1 MKAVIAL
8 FCLNAFFSIFHIVK
22 LLYSNTKI
30 INYYTFMKKAF
41 LLSIALLLGVSTNAQ
56 VTLDYYLPDGINY
69 DSTIPTP
76 KSVLGTE
83 VGEWHVRHDQLVNYM
98 YAVAEASDRVSISE
112 YARTYES
119 RPLLML
125 TITSPENH
133 KNIDKLKKEHV
144 QLTDAATSGNLDI
157 SNMPAVITLSYSV
170 HGNEPSGSNS
180 SLLTV
185 YHLAAAQG
193 KEIEE
198 VLNNTIILVDPSIN
212 PDGLSRFAQWAN
224 QHKSLNKLVTDPAS
238 REYNE
243 VWPGGRTNHYWFDL
257 NRDWLLVQ
265 HPESKGRIAKFH
277 EWKPNILTDHH
288 EMGTNATFFFQPG
301 IPSRTHPLTPERNQR
316 LTASIAEYH
325 AEELDKIQSL
335 YYSKESFDDFYY
347 GKGSTYPDVNGS
359 IGILFE
365 QASSR
370 GHAQESIHGIV
381 KFPFTIRN
389 QFTASLSTIKATQA
403 MREELLAH
411 MRDFYKEKAEAAKA
425 ASIKAYVFGEEAD
438 QARTFH
444 LAEMLNR
451 HQIKLYELKND
462 LTSNG
467 KNFKAGKAFVVPTDQ
482 QQYQLITAVF
492 ERRTEFTD
500 SLFYDVSSWTMP
512 YAFNLPFAELGNRQF
527 NSDILGTQFDGVMEQ
542 NGAVIGG
549 KSNYAYVFEWDE
561 YYAPKAVYKLLANG
575 VRAKVAS
582 LPFTSVTS
590 QGARDF
596 DYGTIMVPMGV
607 QNDQTK
613 THKLI
618 QEVAKENGIK
628 VYSVSTGLTPKGMDL
643 GSNNFENLIEP
654 KVAMIGGSGT
664 NGYEIGEA
672 WHLMDQRYHM
682 PLSIVEQNDIRGSR
696 LDRYNVLI
704 ISGYGY
710 GDLSSGDVDEIKRWV
725 RNGGTL
731 IAYKYGINWAKQQG
745 LANVE
750 FVSANN
756 SDEEEEVVTRPYVKQ
771 SNDSG
776 AGFIGG
782 AIFNT
787 KIDLTHPMGYGF
799 NNEELTVFRNS
810 TQFLQKGKNPY
821 SNPVVYTD
829 SPLAS
834 GYISYA
840 NLEKMKNTAAVI
852 VSRHGGG
859 KVITMT
865 DNPNFRAFWY
875 GTNKLF
881 ANAIFF
887 GHTISGSTAN

>member
-1 MKAVIAL
+1 
-8 FCLNAFFSIFHIVK
+8 
-22 LLYSNTKI
+22 
-30 INYYTFMKKAF
+30 MKKAL
-41 LLSIALLLGVSTNAQ
+41 LLSLVLIFGYNTYAQ
-56 VTLDYYLPDGINY
+56 ETLDYFLPSGIEY
-69 DSTIPTP
+69 DSNIPTP

-98 YAVAEASDRVSISE
+98 FAVAEASDRVTISE
-112 YARTYES
+112 YARSHEN
-119 RPLLML
+119 RPLLLL

-133 KNIDKLKKEHV
+133 KNIDQLKKDHV
-144 QLTDAATSGNLDI
+144 QLTDAANSDKLDI
-157 SNMPAVITLSYSV
+157 SKMPAVIQLSNSV
-170 HGNEPSGSNS
+170 HGNEPSGTNS
-180 SLLTV
+180 SLVTV
-185 YHLAAAQG
+185 YYLAAAQG
-193 KEIEE
+193 KEIED
-198 VLNNTIILVDPSIN
+198 VLKNTIILIDPSIN

-224 QHKSLNKLVTDPAS
+224 QHKSLNNLVTDPAS

-265 HPESKGRIAKFH
+265 HPESQGRIAKFH

-288 EMGTNATFFFQPG
+288 EMGTNSTFFFQPG
-301 IPSRTHPLTPERNQR
+301 IPSRTHPLTPARNQL

-370 GHAQESIHGIV
+370 GHAQESVHGIL

-389 QFTASLSTIKATQA
+389 QFTASLSTIKAAQA
-403 MREELLAH
+403 MREDLLSH
-411 MRDFYKEKAEAAKA
+411 MREFYKEKAEAAKA

-451 HQIKLYELKND
+451 HKINVYELKTD
-462 LTSNG
+462 LSSG
-467 KNFKAGKAFVVPTDQ
+467 GESFKAGKAFVVPTDQ
-482 QQYQLITAVF
+482 KQYQLITAIF

-500 SLFYDVSSWTMP
+500 SLFYDVSAWTMP
-512 YAFNLPFAELGNRQF
+512 YAFNLPFAELNNREFKSGLQGSLF
-527 NSDILGTQFDGVMEQ
+527 NGEMKD

-561 YYAPKAVYKLLANG
+561 YYSPKAVYKLLSNG

-582 LPFTSVTS
+582 QPFTSVTS
-590 QGARDF
+590 QGTKDF

-607 QNDQTK
+607 QDDKDK
-613 THKLI
+613 THSLI
-618 QEVAKENGIK
+618 QEIAKENGIK
-628 VYSVSTGLTPKGMDL
+628 VYAVSTGLTPKGMDL
-643 GSNNFENLIEP
+643 GSNNFQNLIEP

-664 NGYEIGEA
+664 NSYEIGEA

-682 PLSIVEQNDIRGSR
+682 PLSIVEQGDLRGSN

-704 ISGYGY
+704 MSGYGY
-710 GDLSSGDVDEIKRWV
+710 GDLSSSTVDEIKRWV

-731 IAYKYGINWAKQQG
+731 IAYKYGISWVNQQG
-745 LANVE
+745 LAKVE
-750 FVSANN
+750 YVSREET
-756 SDEEEEVVTRPYVKQ
+756 EEEPELRPYVKQ
-771 SNDSG
+771 GNDSG
-776 AGFIGG
+776 AGVIGG

-799 NNEELTVFRNS
+799 NSEDLTVFRNS

-834 GYISYA
+834 GYVSDE
-840 NLEKMKNTAAVI
+840 NLERLKNSAAVI
-852 VSRHGGG
+852 INRYGSG

>member
-1 MKAVIAL
+1 
-8 FCLNAFFSIFHIVK
+8 
-22 LLYSNTKI
+22 
-30 INYYTFMKKAF
+30 MKK
-41 LLSIALLLGVSTNAQ
+41 ILLLLCVLLTATNLTAQ
-56 VTLDYYLPDGINY
+56 VTLDYYLPDGVTYN
-69 DSTIPTP
+69 SEIPTP

-98 YAVAEASDRVSISE
+98 YAVAEASDRVTISE
-112 YARTYES
+112 YARSHES

-133 KNIDKLKKEHV
+133 RNIDKLKREHV
-144 QLTDAATSGNLDI
+144 QLTDASSSGNLDI
-157 SNMPAVITLSYSV
+157 SKMPAVITLSYSV

-180 SLLTV
+180 SLVTV

-193 KEIEE
+193 KEIEDA
-198 VLNNTIILVDPSIN
+198 LKNTIILIDPSIN

-301 IPSRTHPLTPERNQR
+301 IPSRTHPLTPERNQL

-335 YYSKESFDDFYY
+335 YYSQESFDDFYY

-370 GHAQESIHGIV
+370 GHAQESIHGVV

-389 QFTASLSTIKATQA
+389 QFTAALSTIKATQA
-403 MREELLAH
+403 MREELLGH
-411 MRDFYKEKAEAAKA
+411 MRQFYQEKAEAARA
-425 ASIKAYVFGEEAD
+425 SSIKAYVFGETAD
-438 QARTFH
+438 QARTQH

-451 HQIKLYELKND
+451 HQIKLYELKKD
-462 LTSNG
+462 LNANG
-467 KNFKAGKAFVVPTDQ
+467 ESFKAGKAFVVPTNQ
-482 QQYQLITAVF
+482 KQYQLITAVF

-500 SLFYDVSSWTMP
+500 SLFYDVSAWTMP
-512 YAFNLPFAELGNRQF
+512 YAFNLPFAELGSREF
-527 NSDILGTQFDGVMEQ
+527 NSDLQGSQFSGTPKMDGT
-542 NGAVIGG
+542 VIGG
-549 KSNYAYVFEWDE
+549 RSSYAYVFEWDE
-561 YYAPKAVYKLLANG
+561 YYAPKAVYKLLSHG

-582 LPFTSVTS
+582 QPFTSATS
-590 QGARDF
+590 QGTRDF

-607 QNDQTK
+607 QDDQAK

-618 QEVAKENGIK
+618 QEVAKENGLD
-628 VYSVSTGLTPKGMDL
+628 VYAVSTGLTPKGMDL
-643 GSNNFENLIEP
+643 GSNNFENLVEP

-672 WHLMDQRYHM
+672 WHLLDQRYHM
-682 PLSIVEQNDIRGSR
+682 PLSIVEQDDIRGSR
-696 LDRYNVLI
+696 LDRYNVLV

-710 GDLSSGDVDEIKRWV
+710 GDLSTSTVDEIKRWV

-731 IAYKYGINWAKQQG
+731 IAYKYGISWAKQQG

-750 FVSANN
+750 FVESNDNGDNSA
-756 SDEEEEVVTRPYVKQ
+756 EIRPYVKQ
-771 SNDSG
+771 SSDSG
-776 AGFIGG
+776 AGVIGG

-799 NNEELTVFRNS
+799 NDDDLTVFRNS
-810 TQFLQKGKNPY
+810 TQFLHKGKNPY

-834 GYISYA
+834 GYISDE
-840 NLEKMKNTAAVI
+840 NLEKLKNSAAVVI
-852 VSRHGGG
+852 SRYGGG

>member
-1 MKAVIAL
+1 
-8 FCLNAFFSIFHIVK
+8 
-22 LLYSNTKI
+22 
-30 INYYTFMKKAF
+30 MKKA
-41 LLSIALLLGVSTNAQ
+41 LLLFLALFIGYNANAQ
-56 VTLDYYLPDGINY
+56 ETLDYFLPNGVKY
-69 DSTIPTP
+69 DSKIPTP

-112 YARTYES
+112 YARTYEN
-119 RPLLML
+119 RPLLLL

-133 KNIDKLKKEHV
+133 KNIDRLKREHV
-144 QLTDAATSGNLDI
+144 QLTDPANSGKLDI
-157 SNMPAVITLSYSV
+157 SKMPAVIQLSNSV
-170 HGNEPSGSNS
+170 HGNEPSGTNS
-180 SLLTV
+180 SLVTV

-198 VLNNTIILVDPSIN
+198 VLKNTIILIDPSIN

-224 QHKSLNKLVTDPAS
+224 QHKSLNKLVTDPSS

-288 EMGTNATFFFQPG
+288 EMGSNATFFFQPG
-301 IPSRTHPLTPERNQR
+301 IPSRTHPLTPERNQL

-370 GHAQESIHGIV
+370 GHAQETIHGV
-381 KFPFTIRN
+381 LKFPFTIRN
-389 QFTASLSTIKATQA
+389 QFTAALSTIRATQA
-403 MREELLAH
+403 MREELLSY
-411 MRDFYKEKAEAAKA
+411 MREFYKEKAEAAKA

-438 QARTFH
+438 EARTFH
-444 LAEMLNR
+444 LAEMLHR
-451 HQIKLYELKND
+451 HQIKVYELKGAV
-462 LTSNG
+462 SSGG
-467 KNFKAGKAFVVPTDQ
+467 KNFKSGKAFVVPTDQ
-482 QQYQLITAVF
+482 QQYQLITAIF
-492 ERRTEFTD
+492 ERRIEFTD
-500 SLFYDVSSWTMP
+500 SLFYDVSAWTMP
-512 YAFNLPFAELGNRQF
+512 YAFNLPFAELGNREFKSSLQ
-527 NSDILGTQFDGVMEQ
+527 GTQFNGEKKD

-561 YYAPKAVYKLLANG
+561 YYAPKAVYKLLSNG

-582 LPFTSVTS
+582 RPFTSVTS
-590 QGARDF
+590 QGTRDF
-596 DYGTIMVPMGV
+596 DYGTIMIPVGV
-607 QNDQTK
+607 QSDKNK

-628 VYSVSTGLTPKGMDL
+628 IYSVSTGLTPRGIDL

-682 PLSIVEQNDIRGSR
+682 PLSIVEQNDVRGSN
-696 LDRYNVLI
+696 LDRYNVI
-704 ISGYGY
+704 IMSGYGY
-710 GDLSSGDVDEIKRWV
+710 GDFTSSTVDEIKRWV

-731 IAYKYGINWAKQQG
+731 VAYKFGISWVKQQG
-745 LANVE
+745 LADVE
-750 FVSANN
+750 FVT
-756 SDEEEEVVTRPYVKQ
+756 SDDDEDSSETRPYVKQ
-771 SNDSG
+771 GNDSG
-776 AGFIGG
+776 AGVIGG

-799 NNEELTVFRNS
+799 NNENLTVFRNS

-834 GYISYA
+834 GYISDE
-840 NLEKMKNTAAVI
+840 NLEKLKNSAAVI
-852 VSRHGGG
+852 ISRYGSG

>member
-1 MKAVIAL
+1 
-8 FCLNAFFSIFHIVK
+8 
-22 LLYSNTKI
+22 
-30 INYYTFMKKAF
+30 MKKVF
-41 LLSIALLLGVSTNAQ
+41 LLLMSLFIGINASAQ
-56 VTLDYYLPDGINY
+56 VTLDYYLPDGVKY
-69 DSTIPTP
+69 DSKIPTP
-76 KSVLGTE
+76 KSVLGSE

-98 YAVAEASDRVSISE
+98 YAVAEASDRVTISE
-112 YARTYES
+112 YARSHES

-133 KNIDKLKKEHV
+133 KNIEKLKREHV
-144 QLTDAATSGNLDI
+144 QLTDASVSGDLDI
-157 SNMPAVITLSYSV
+157 SDMPAVITLSYSV

-180 SLLTV
+180 SLVTV

-193 KEIEE
+193 NEIEN
-198 VLNNTIILVDPSIN
+198 VLKNTIILIDPSIN

-224 QHKSLNKLVTDPAS
+224 QHKSLNNLVTDPAS

-288 EMGTNATFFFQPG
+288 EMGTNSTFFFQPG

-335 YYSKESFDDFYY
+335 YYSQESFDDFYY

-389 QFTASLSTIKATQA
+389 QFTAALSTIKATQA
-403 MREELLAH
+403 MREELLGH
-411 MRDFYKEKAEAAKA
+411 MRQFYQEKAEAAKA
-425 ASIKAYVFGEEAD
+425 SSIKAYVFGEEAD

-451 HQIKLYELKND
+451 HQINIYELDKD
-462 LTSNG
+462 ISSNG
-467 KNFKAGKAFVVPTDQ
+467 KSFKAGKAFVVPTNQ

-500 SLFYDVSSWTMP
+500 SLFYDVSAWTMP
-512 YAFNLPFAELGNRQF
+512 YAFNLPFAELGSREYK
-527 NSDILGTQFDGVMEQ
+527 SDLQGTKFDGKMKP
-542 NGAVIGG
+542 NGAIIGG

-561 YYAPKAVYKLLANG
+561 YYAPKAVYKLLSNG

-582 LPFTSVTS
+582 QPFTSVTS
-590 QGARDF
+590 QGTMDF

-607 QNDQTK
+607 QDDQAN

-664 NGYEIGEA
+664 NSYEIGEA
-672 WHLMDQRYHM
+672 WHLLDQRYHM
-682 PLSIVEQNDIRGSR
+682 PLSIVQQDDIRGSR
-696 LDRYNVLI
+696 LDRYNVLV

-710 GDLSSGDVDEIKRWV
+710 GDLSTSTVDEIKRWV

-731 IAYKYGINWAKQQG
+731 IAYKYGISWAKQQG

-750 FVSANN
+750 YVESESSNG
-756 SDEEEEVVTRPYVKQ
+756 EKETLPYVNQ

-776 AGFIGG
+776 AGVIGG

-821 SNPVVYTD
+821 STPVVYTS

-834 GYISYA
+834 GYVSDE
-840 NLEKMKNTAAVI
+840 NVEKMKNSAAVVI
-852 VSRHGGG
+852 SRYGSG

>member
-1 MKAVIAL
+1 
-8 FCLNAFFSIFHIVK
+8 
-22 LLYSNTKI
+22 
-30 INYYTFMKKAF
+30 MKKVF
-41 LLSIALLLGVSTNAQ
+41 LLLGVLFIGMNATAQ
-56 VTLDYYLPDGINY
+56 VTLDYYLPDEIKY
-69 DSTIPTP
+69 DSKIPTP
-76 KSVLGTE
+76 KSVLGSE

-98 YAVAEASDRVSISE
+98 YAVAEASDRVTISE
-112 YARTYES
+112 YARSYES

-125 TITSPENH
+125 TITSPDNH
-133 KNIDKLKKEHV
+133 KNIEKLKKEHV
-144 QLTDAATSGNLDI
+144 QLTDPSNSGKLDI

-180 SLLTV
+180 SLVTL

-198 VLNNTIILVDPSIN
+198 VLKNTIILIDPSIN

-288 EMGTNATFFFQPG
+288 EMGTNSTFFFQPG

-335 YYSKESFDDFYY
+335 YYSQESFDDFYY

-370 GHAQESIHGIV
+370 GHAQESIHGIL

-389 QFTASLSTIKATQA
+389 QFTAALSTIKATQA
-403 MREELLAH
+403 MREELLEH
-411 MRDFYKEKAEAAKA
+411 MRKFYQEKAESAKA
-425 ASIKAYVFGEEAD
+425 SSIKAYVFGEEAD

-451 HQIKLYELKND
+451 HQIDIYELKKD
-462 LTSNG
+462 VSSDG
-467 KNFKAGKAFVVPTDQ
+467 KNFKAGKAFVVPTNQ

-500 SLFYDVSSWTMP
+500 SLFYDVSAWTMP
-512 YAFNLPFAELGNRQF
+512 YAFNLPFAELVNREYKTDLQGNK
-527 NSDILGTQFDGVMEQ
+527 FDGKMKS
-542 NGAVIGG
+542 NGSVVGG

-561 YYAPKAVYKLLANG
+561 YYAPKAVYKLLSNG

-582 LPFTSVTS
+582 QPFTSATS
-590 QGARDF
+590 QGAMDF
-596 DYGTIMVPMGV
+596 DYGTIMVPVGV
-607 QNDQTK
+607 QDDKAQ

-618 QEVAKENGIK
+618 QEVANENGIK
-628 VYSVSTGLTPKGMDL
+628 IYAVSTGLTPKGMDL

-664 NGYEIGEA
+664 NSYEIGEA
-672 WHLMDQRYHM
+672 WHLLDQRYHM
-682 PLSIVEQNDIRGSR
+682 PLSIVEQDDIRGSR
-696 LDRYNVLI
+696 LDRYNVLV

-710 GDLSSGDVDEIKRWV
+710 GDLSTSTVDEIKRWV

-731 IAYKYGINWAKQQG
+731 IAYKYGISWAKQQG

-750 FVSANN
+750 YVESESSNA
-756 SDEEEEVVTRPYVKQ
+756 ETETRPYVKQ

-776 AGFIGG
+776 AGVIGG

-799 NNEELTVFRNS
+799 NNDKLTVFRNS

-821 SNPVVYTD
+821 SNPVVYTN

-834 GYISYA
+834 GYVSDENI
-840 NLEKMKNTAAVI
+840 ERMKNSAAVVI
-852 VSRHGGG
+852 SRYGSG

>member
-1 MKAVIAL
+1 
-8 FCLNAFFSIFHIVK
+8 
-22 LLYSNTKI
+22 
-30 INYYTFMKKAF
+30 MKKVFLFIGAF
-41 LLSIALLLGVSTNAQ
+41 IISITAHAQ
-56 VTLDYYLPDGINY
+56 VTLDYYLPDGISY
-69 DSTIPTP
+69 DSNIPTP
-76 KSVLGTE
+76 KSVLGAE

-98 YAVAEASDRVSISE
+98 YAVAKASDRVTISE
-112 YARTYES
+112 YARTYEN

-133 KNIDKLKKEHV
+133 RNIDRLKAEHV
-144 QLTDAATSGNLDI
+144 QLTDAAASRNLDI
-157 SNMPAVITLSYSV
+157 TKMPAVVTLSYSV

-185 YHLAAAQG
+185 YHLAAAKG
-193 KEIEE
+193 REIDE
-198 VLNNTIILVDPSIN
+198 LLKNTIILVDPSIN

-224 QHKSLNKLVTDPAS
+224 QHKSLNKLVTDGAS

-277 EWKPNILTDHH
+277 EWKPNVLTDHH
-288 EMGTNATFFFQPG
+288 EMGTNSTFFFQPG

-325 AEELDKIQSL
+325 AEELNKIQSL
-335 YYSKESFDDFYY
+335 YYTQESFDDFYY

-370 GHAQESIHGIV
+370 GHAQESIHGIL

-389 QFTASLSTIKATQA
+389 QFTASLSTLKAVQA

-411 MRDFYKEKAEAAKA
+411 MRDFYQEKARAARA

-438 QARTFH
+438 QARTYH

-451 HQIKLYELKND
+451 HQIEVYELAND
-462 LTSNG
+462 LNADG
-467 KNFKAGKAFVVPTDQ
+467 EAFKAGKAYVVPTNQ
-482 QQYQLITAVF
+482 KQYQLITAIF

-500 SLFYDVSSWTMP
+500 SLFYDVSAWTMP
-512 YAFNLPFAELGNRQF
+512 YAFNLPFAELNNREFGNNVQGERF
-527 NSDILGTQFDGVMEQ
+527 NGEMKSTGEMV
-542 NGAVIGG
+542 GG

-561 YYAPKAVYKLLANG
+561 YYAPRATYRLLSNG
-575 VRAKVAS
+575 VKAKVAS
-582 LPFTSVTS
+582 QPFTAVVST
-590 QGARDF
+590 GTKEF
-596 DYGTIMVPMGV
+596 DYGTIMVPMGI
-607 QNDQTK
+607 QDDQEMTY
-613 THKLI
+613 KLL
-618 QEVAKENGIK
+618 EKAAKEDGLK
-628 VYSVSTGLTPKGMDL
+628 VYAVSTGLTPAGMDL
-643 GSNNFENLIEP
+643 GSNNFENLVEP

-682 PLSIVEQNDIRGSR
+682 PLSIVEQNDLRGSR

-704 ISGYGY
+704 MSGYGY
-710 GDLSSGDVDEIKRWV
+710 GDLSSSTVDEIKRWV

-731 IAYKYGINWAKQQG
+731 VSYKFGISWAKQNG
-745 LANVE
+745 LAKVE
-750 FVSANN
+750 YVDRDDDKE
-756 SDEEEEVVTRPYVKQ
+756 DEEAETRAYANQ
-771 SNDSG
+771 SRDSG
-776 AGFIGG
+776 AGVIGG
-782 AIFNT
+782 AIFNA

-799 NNEELTVFRNS
+799 NDDDITVFRNS

-821 SNPVVYTD
+821 SNPVVYTEN
-829 SPLAS
+829 PLAS
-834 GYISYA
+834 GYISDE
-840 NLEKMKNTAAVI
+840 NLEHLKNSAAVI
-852 VSRHGGG
+852 ISRYGGG

>member
-1 MKAVIAL
+1 
-8 FCLNAFFSIFHIVK
+8 
-22 LLYSNTKI
+22 
-30 INYYTFMKKAF
+30 MKKA
-41 LLSIALLLGVSTNAQ
+41 LLLFLALFIGYNANAQ
-56 VTLDYYLPDGINY
+56 ETLDYFLPDGVTY
-69 DSTIPTP
+69 DSKIPTP
-76 KSVLGTE
+76 KSVLGAE

-112 YARTYES
+112 YARTYEN
-119 RPLLML
+119 RPLLLL

-133 KNIDKLKKEHV
+133 KNIDRLKSDHV
-144 QLTDAATSGNLDI
+144 QLTDAENSDKLEI
-157 SNMPAVITLSYSV
+157 SNMPAVIQLSNSV

-180 SLLTV
+180 ALVTV

-193 KEIEE
+193 KEIEDILE
-198 VLNNTIILVDPSIN
+198 NTIILVDPSIN

-224 QHKSLNKLVTDPAS
+224 QHKSLNKLVTDPS
-238 REYNE
+238 NREYNE

-288 EMGTNATFFFQPG
+288 EMGSNATFFFQPG
-301 IPSRTHPLTPERNQR
+301 IPSRTHPLTPERNQL

-370 GHAQESIHGIV
+370 GHAQETIHGIL

-389 QFTASLSTIKATQA
+389 QFTAALSTIRATQA
-403 MREELLAH
+403 MREELLSH
-411 MRDFYKEKAEAAKA
+411 MREFYKEKADAAKA

-438 QARTFH
+438 EARTYH

-451 HQIKLYELKND
+451 HQIKIYELKSD
-462 LTSNG
+462 VSSGG
-467 KNFKAGKAFVVPTDQ
+467 KNFKAGKAYIVPTDQ
-482 QQYQLITAVF
+482 QQYQLITAIF

-500 SLFYDVSSWTMP
+500 SLFYDVSAWTMP
-512 YAFNLPFAELGNRQF
+512 YAFNLPFAELGSRDF
-527 NSDILGTQFDGVMEQ
+527 NSSLQGTLF
-542 NGAVIGG
+542 NGKKKDNGTVIGG
-549 KSNYAYVFEWDE
+549 ESNYAYVFEWDE
-561 YYAPKAVYKLLANG
+561 YYAPKAVYKLLSNG

-582 LPFTSVTS
+582 QPFTSVTS
-590 QGARDF
+590 QGTRDF
-596 DYGTIMVPMGV
+596 DYGTIMIPVGV
-607 QNDQTK
+607 QSDKEK

-628 VYSVSTGLTPKGMDL
+628 IYSVSTGLTPRGIDL
-643 GSNNFENLIEP
+643 GSNNFENLVEP

-682 PLSIVEQNDIRGSR
+682 PLSIVEQSDIRGSN
-696 LDRYNVLI
+696 LDRYNVI
-704 ISGYGY
+704 VMSGYGY
-710 GDLSSGDVDEIKRWV
+710 GDLSSSTVDEIKRWV

-731 IAYKYGINWAKQQG
+731 VAYKYGISWAKQQG

-750 FVSANN
+750 YVTSV
-756 SDEEEEVVTRPYVKQ
+756 DEDEDSETRPYVKQ
-771 SNDSG
+771 GSDRG
-776 AGFIGG
+776 AGVIGG

-799 NNEELTVFRNS
+799 NNEDLTVFRNS

-834 GYISYA
+834 GYVSDENI
-840 NLEKMKNTAAVI
+840 EKLKNSAAVI
-852 VSRHGGG
+852 ISRYGSG

-887 GHTISGSTAN
+887 GHTISGNTAN

>member
-1 MKAVIAL
+1 MKAII
-8 FCLNAFFSIFHIVK
+8 AFFLPFFFQHF
-22 LLYSNTKI
+22 SNSKANIQGLRLIT
-30 INYYTFMKKAF
+30 NYMFMKKVF
-41 LLSIALLLGVSTNAQ
+41 LLLMSLFIGINASAQ
-56 VTLDYYLPDGINY
+56 VTLDYYLPDGVKY
-69 DSTIPTP
+69 DSKIPTP
-76 KSVLGTE
+76 KSVLGSE

-98 YAVAEASDRVSISE
+98 YAVAEASDRVTISE
-112 YARTYES
+112 YARSHES

-133 KNIDKLKKEHV
+133 KNIEKLKREHV
-144 QLTDAATSGNLDI
+144 QLTDASVSGDLDI
-157 SNMPAVITLSYSV
+157 SDMPAVITLSYSV

-180 SLLTV
+180 SLVTV

-193 KEIEE
+193 NEIEN
-198 VLNNTIILVDPSIN
+198 VLKNTIILIDPSIN

-224 QHKSLNKLVTDPAS
+224 QHKSLNNLVTDPAS

-288 EMGTNATFFFQPG
+288 EMGTNSTFFFQPG

-335 YYSKESFDDFYY
+335 YYSQESFDDFYY

-389 QFTASLSTIKATQA
+389 QFTAALSTIKATQA
-403 MREELLAH
+403 MREELLGH
-411 MRDFYKEKAEAAKA
+411 MRQFYQEKAEAAKA
-425 ASIKAYVFGEEAD
+425 SSIKAYVFGEEAD

-451 HQIKLYELKND
+451 HQINIYELDKD
-462 LTSNG
+462 ISSNG
-467 KNFKAGKAFVVPTDQ
+467 KNFKAGKAFVVPTNQ

-500 SLFYDVSSWTMP
+500 SLFYDVSAWTMP
-512 YAFNLPFAELGNRQF
+512 YAFNLPFAELGSREYK
-527 NSDILGTQFDGVMEQ
+527 SDLQGAKFDGKMKP
-542 NGAVIGG
+542 NGAIIGG

-561 YYAPKAVYKLLANG
+561 YYAPKAVYKLLSNG

-582 LPFTSVTS
+582 QPFTSVTS
-590 QGARDF
+590 QGTMDF

-607 QNDQTK
+607 QDDQAN

-664 NGYEIGEA
+664 NSYEIGEA
-672 WHLMDQRYHM
+672 WHLLDQRYHM
-682 PLSIVEQNDIRGSR
+682 PLSIVQQDDIRGSR
-696 LDRYNVLI
+696 LDRYNVLV

-710 GDLSSGDVDEIKRWV
+710 GDLSTSTVDEIKRWV

-731 IAYKYGINWAKQQG
+731 IAYKYGISWAKQQG

-750 FVSANN
+750 YVESESSNG
-756 SDEEEEVVTRPYVKQ
+756 EKETLPYVNQ

-776 AGFIGG
+776 AGVIGG

-821 SNPVVYTD
+821 STPVVYTS

-834 GYISYA
+834 GYVSDE
-840 NLEKMKNTAAVI
+840 NVEKMKNSAAVVI
-852 VSRHGGG
+852 SRYGSG